1 MAFVKA
7 GLRYLL
13 AIFFVVAGINHFV
26 RPDFYMNIMPDYL
39 PLHRELVL
47 LSGVTE
53 IVAGVLVAIP
63 ATMRW
68 GAWFI
73 VAHLVIFMTVHVHMV
88 VHADRYADV
97 PVAALYFRIVM
108 QFVLIAWA
116 LWYTR
121 PPKGVEATPPLAP
134 EAG

>member
-1 MAFVKA
+1 MLYVKA
-7 GLRYLL
+7 AMRYLL
-13 AIFFVVAGINHFV
+13 AIFFVMAGVNHLV
-26 RPDFYMNIMPDYL
+26 SPDFYISLMPDYL

-53 IVAGVLVAIP
+53 IIAGVLVAIP
-63 ATMRW
+63 ATARW

-73 VAHLVIFMTVHVHMV
+73 VAHLVVFMTVHVHMV

-97 PVAALYFRIVM
+97 PLWGLYFRIVM

-121 PPKGVEATPPLAP
+121 PARVVGSGAPLP
-134 EAG
+134 LEAG